1 MSRAERRAAER
12 KANKL
17 ARKAGIGQANQ
28 PAPIPV
34 QSADFPEP
42 GFPFPLLSE
51 MRGPAA
57 EPASPAQL
65 AANRE
70 NALKSCGPKTD
81 AGKAISSQNRLKH
94 GLARHNGRFAVLPTE
109 DAAEFD
115 ELLANYLAEHEPTT
129 QTETDLVHAMAES
142 LWLRNRAQNLQP
154 SCFDPQTGAVA
165 DQKSLALFIRYE
177 NTYQRAYSSSLR
189 QLLKIRADKRKA
201 EIGFEAQKRAE
212 EKHQMKKDA
221 HYWDVLKKD
230 AVACHELT
238 RNLTQKMDAMKDN
251 PEFLT
256 QLEAEFAK
264 HNIKRT
270 TFDAAIAA

>member
-1 MSRAERRAAER
+1 MNRAERRAAER

-17 ARKAGIGQANQ
+17 ARKASIS
-28 PAPIPV
+28 PAEKQTPMPV
-34 QSADFPEP
+34 QADFPEP
-42 GFPFPLLSE
+42 GRPFPLLSE
-51 MRGPAA
+51 IT
-57 EPASPAQL
+57 SAQL

-264 HNIKRT
+264 HDIKRT

>member
-81 AGKAISSQNRLKH
+81 EGKAVSSQNRLTH
-94 GLARHNGRFAVLPTE
+94 GLARHNGRFALLPTE
-109 DAAEFD
+109 DATEFAALRD
-115 ELLANYLAEHEPTT
+115 TYFHEHAPTD
-129 QTETDLVHAMAES
+129 QTETDLIQGMVEA

-154 SCFDPQTGAVA
+154 SCFDPQTCTVA
-165 DQKSLALFIRYE
+165 DPKALALFLRYE
-177 NTYQRAYSSSLR
+177 NTYNRAYSTALKDLLR
-189 QLLKIRADKRKA
+189 IRSEKRKS
-201 EIGFEAQKRAE
+201 EIGFEAQKRAQQT
-212 EKHQMKKDA
+212 HQMKKDK
-221 HYWDVLKKD
+221 HFWEVLKKD
-230 AVACHELT
+230 AEACHLNYAHVRLT
-238 RNLTQKMDAMKDN
+238 G
-251 PEFLT
+251 
-256 QLEAEFAK
+256 
-264 HNIKRT
+264 
-270 TFDAAIAA
+270 

>member
-81 AGKAISSQNRLKH
+81 EGKAVSSQNRLTH
-94 GLARHNGRFAVLPTE
+94 GLARHNGRFALLPTE
-109 DAAEFD
+109 DATEFAALRD
-115 ELLANYLAEHEPTT
+115 TYFHEHAPTD
-129 QTETDLVHAMAES
+129 QTETDLIQGMVEA

-154 SCFDPQTGAVA
+154 SCFDPQTCTVA
-165 DQKSLALFIRYE
+165 DPKALALFLRYE
-177 NTYQRAYSSSLR
+177 NTYNRAYSTALKDLLR
-189 QLLKIRADKRKA
+189 IRSEKRKS
-201 EIGFEAQKRAE
+201 EIGFEAQKRAQE
-212 EKHQMKKDA
+212 AHQMKKDK
-221 HYWDVLKKD
+221 HFWEVLKKD
-230 AVACHELT
+230 AEACHELT
-238 RNLTQKMDAMKDN
+238 RNLTQKMDAMKGN

-264 HNIKRT
+264 HNIKRS